1 MNVIYDVETTT
12 FQKGNPFS
20 KRNKLILAG
29 FKYPTGEYS
38 LGGADSFGYQDLD
51 EHTLIGFN
59 IKFDLHWA
67 KRSNWW
73 DYGDVNIWDVQL
85 AHFMLTG
92 QVNAYPS
99 LNDVCKHY
107 GHPEKLDVV
116 KLEYWDKGIDTDQIP
131 RNVLEKYLKQDLD
144 VTELCYKSQVEEFK
158 SNPAL
163 YKLFRLACRDLLV
176 LADMEWN
183 GLPFNEQ
190 LAQEKSDELERQISN
205 TLFLLNGVY
214 ANIPIDWNSVDD
226 LSCFLYG
233 GVIEKEE
240 RYQVGVFKT
249 GEKIGQPR
257 YKINVLQFPL
267 PQLVKPIKGSELK
280 KEGYWSTDDKTLKQL
295 KGSKRLK
302 EIISWITAY
311 RENSKL
317 RNTYFQGY
325 LDLRKEMDWPEGE
338 LHGNFNQCVARTG
351 RLSSTKP
358 NLQNPPPEAQE
369 LLGSSY

>member
-1 MNVIYDVETTT
+1 MNIIYDVETTT

-29 FKYPTGEYS
+29 IKHPEGDYT
-38 LGGADSFGYQDLD
+38 LGGNVDAGVSVDDL
-51 EHTLIGFN
+51 LIGFN

-67 KRSNWW
+67 QRCWQWGYDLK
-73 DYGDVNIWDVQL
+73 VWDVQL

-92 QVNAYPS
+92 QSHTYPS
-99 LNDVCKHY
+99 LNDVCQYY

-116 KLEYWDKGIDTDQIP
+116 KLEYWDKGIDTNGIP
-131 RNVLEKYLKQDLD
+131 TPILEQYLKQDLD
-144 VTELCYKSQVEEFK
+144 STELCYLSQVEDFK
-158 SNPAL
+158 KQPEL

-176 LADMEWN
+176 LAEMEWN
-183 GLPFNEQ
+183 GLPFNEE
-190 LAQEKSDELERQISN
+190 LAQEKSDGLEEAIAR
-205 TLFLLNGVY
+205 TLGNLDSIYPFV
-214 ANIPIDWNSVDD
+214 PIDWNSVDH

-233 GVIEKEE
+233 GIITVEE
-240 RYQVGVFKT
+240 RLQVGFYKS
-249 GEKIGQPR
+249 GAKEGQPR
-257 YKINVLQFPL
+257 FRINEIQYPL
-267 PQLVKPIKGSELK
+267 PRLATPIKGSELK

-295 KGSKRLK
+295 KGTKKLK
-302 EIISWITAY
+302 EIISWITEY

-325 LDLRKEMDWPEGE
+325 LDLRKEMDWEEGE
-338 LHGNFNQCVARTG
+338 LHGQFNQVVARTG

-369 LLGSSY
+369 LLRSGY

>member
-1 MNVIYDVETTT
+1 MNIIYDVETTT

-20 KRNKLILAG
+20 KRNKLVLAG
-29 FKYPTGEYS
+29 FKYPTGDYFLSDELLVHPEY
-38 LGGADSFGYQDLD
+38 L
-51 EHTLIGFN
+51 LIGFN

-67 KRSNWW
+67 QRYWQWGYDLK
-73 DYGDVNIWDVQL
+73 IWDVQL

-92 QVNAYPS
+92 QVHVYPS
-99 LNDVCKHY
+99 LNDVCKYY

-131 RNVLEKYLKQDLD
+131 RDVLEKYLKQDLD

-183 GLPFNEQ
+183 GLPFNEE
-190 LAQEKSDELERQISN
+190 LAQENSEALGYMIENS
-205 TLFLLNGVY
+205 LFLLNSVY
-214 ANIPIDWNSVDD
+214 PNIPVDWNSVDD

-233 GVIEKEE
+233 GLIEKEE
-240 RYQVGVFKT
+240 RYQVGVFKS
-249 GEKIGQPR
+249 GAKEGQPR
-257 YKINVLQFPL
+257 FKINILQYHMPRL
-267 PQLVKPIKGSELK
+267 ATPIKGTELK

-325 LDLRKEMDWPEGE
+325 LDLRTEMDWEEGE
-338 LHGNFNQCVARTG
+338 LHGQFNQVVARTG

-358 NLQNPPPEAQE
+358 NLQNPPPEAQQ
-369 LLGSSY
+369 LLRSGY